1 MPNFWIDRS
10 GEDDPDHVDERGHTG
25 AGAFLDPGRVVVGG
39 ETAAAVVDG
48 PVDARPPLGVE
59 QLLPGDARSDELLG
73 DDRAVVAR
81 RVVLVCSEPGV
92 RVRSEG
98 FEVDH
103 VLILPGAQR

>member
-1 MPNFWIDRS
+1 MLMNAGTPARAHSSIQAALWS
-10 GEDDPDHVDERGHTG
+10 GVRP
-25 AGAFLDPGRVVVGG
+25 
-39 ETAAAVVDG
+39 
-48 PVDARPPLGVE
+48 RPPCSTGQWMPGPPVGVE

-81 RVVLVCSEPGV
+81 RVVLVCREPGV

-103 VLILPGAQR
+103 VLILPGARR